1 MGMDLS
7 GFNHKSEKGDYFRNN
22 CWWWR
27 PLWNFVCDE
36 CSDVITEDDAS
47 GGHYNDGHLIDET
60 KCEVIVERLT
70 EMLESG
76 YVKTYQDIRQKQ
88 LDKLPME
95 KCETCDGSG
104 VRYDKVI
111 QGECNGCNGTG
122 EREPWSK
129 SYPFEVD
136 NVKEFVE
143 FVKDSGGFQIF

>member
-7 GFNHKSEKGDYFRNN
+7 GFKPTSEKGDYFRNN

-95 KCETCDGSG
+95 KCPTCDGNG
-104 VRYDKVI
+104 VRDDDVI
-111 QGECNGCNGTG
+111 KGECNGCSGTG
-122 EREPWSK
+122 KVEPWSK